1 MTLNSTNTFSPPV
14 DYFIKLG
21 ETIGYLAEP
30 LVNPLENILVSAL
43 TTLFPSI
50 SQNAKDF
57 LVENESP
64 FSERLPL
71 MNPFHVLLITLFYLS
86 VVFVGKKI
94 MMNKTKF
101 DTKLIS
107 TIHNSFLV
115 WLSAYMCYG
124 VLSEA
129 WNQGYGLF
137 GNPEDKSEQGW
148 QMAKYI
154 WLFYVSKIAEFTDTY
169 IMVLKKNNHQI
180 TFLHVYHHCSIFII
194 WWLVTYVAPTGEAYF
209 SAALN
214 SAVHVVM
221 YGYYLSTT
229 LSVPIRF
236 IKRYITLFQMTQFML
251 MMIQATYDML
261 LFKVLKPDAKQKYP
275 FVLTALLWVYMWTM
289 LGLFA
294 NFFIADRKRERE
306 AKAALKKKSR

>member
-1 MTLNSTNTFSPPV
+1 MALNKTGIFTPPV
-14 DYFIKLG
+14 DHYITAG
-21 ETIGYLAEP
+21 QIIGYLTEP
-30 LVNPLENILVSAL
+30 LVNPLENILVSTL
-43 TTLFPSI
+43 TVLFPST
-50 SQNAKDF
+50 SQYVKNF
-57 LVENESP
+57 LAENESP
-64 FSERLPL
+64 FSKRLPL
-71 MNPFHVLLITLFYLS
+71 MNPFHVLLITLSYLS
-86 VVFVGKKI
+86 VVFVGKRI
-94 MMNKTKF
+94 MENRTKF
-101 DTKLIS
+101 DTRTLS

-137 GNPEDKSEQGW
+137 GNPEDKSENGW

-154 WLFYVSKIAEFTDTY
+154 WLFYVSKIAEFTDTF

-180 TFLHVYHHCSIFII
+180 TFLHVYHHCSIFVI
-194 WWLVTYVAPTGEAYF
+194 WWLVTFIAPNGEAYF

-236 IKRYITLFQMTQFML
+236 IKRYITLFQMTQFTL
-251 MMIQATYDML
+251 MMIQATYDMV
-261 LFKVLKPDAKQKYP
+261 LFKVLTPDAKQKYP

-289 LGLFA
+289 LGLFM

-306 AKAALKKKSR
+306 ARAAKKKAH